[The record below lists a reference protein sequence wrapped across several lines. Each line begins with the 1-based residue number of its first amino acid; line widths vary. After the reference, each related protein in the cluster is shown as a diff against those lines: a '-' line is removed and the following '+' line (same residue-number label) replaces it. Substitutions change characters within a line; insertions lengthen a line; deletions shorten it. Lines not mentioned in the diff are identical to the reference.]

1 MAWKNP
7 YEVPGSNLLWLCA
20 KLGDSW
26 VQLWWGRD
34 SPRARVTG
42 KSFVE
47 GGELD
52 VGADGWA
59 GYGQAEESG
68 KAFWEGGAT

>member
-1 MAWKNP
+1 MI
-7 YEVPGSNLLWLCA
+7 
-20 KLGDSW
+20 
-26 VQLWWGRD
+26 R
-34 SPRARVTG
+34 

-68 KAFWEGGAT
+68 KAFWEGSQLKQGL

>member
-1 MAWKNP
+1 M
-7 YEVPGSNLLWLCA
+7 
-20 KLGDSW
+20 
-26 VQLWWGRD
+26 
-34 SPRARVTG
+34 TG

-52 VGADGWA
+52 VVADGWA

-68 KAFWEGGAT
+68 KAFWEGGATKPKTLR